1 LGYVEEQNLHVEYR
15 WGEGTGRT
23 YPELAAELV
32 KLNVEVIVTVA
43 SPSTRATKE
52 ATDVIPIVMVDVGDP
67 VAFGFVTSLARPGR
81 NLTGLSAATWAM
93 GPKGL
98 EILKDL
104 VPKRDA
110 SRCPAESDK
119 PWCSAREQGIGI
131 SGTYVAD
138 DA

>member
-1 LGYVEEQNLHVEYR
+1 MDIDVNRASFSIAASNVVLMVVNRDVEGQNLHVEYR

-52 ATDVIPIVMVDVGDP
+52 ATGIIPIVMVDVGDP
-67 VAFGFVTSLARPGR
+67 VAFGFVASLARPGG

-98 EILKDL
+98 EILKEL
-104 VPKRDA
+104 VPNATRVP
-110 SRCPAESDK
+110 R
-119 PWCSAREQGIGI
+119 
-131 SGTYVAD
+131 
-138 DA
+138 